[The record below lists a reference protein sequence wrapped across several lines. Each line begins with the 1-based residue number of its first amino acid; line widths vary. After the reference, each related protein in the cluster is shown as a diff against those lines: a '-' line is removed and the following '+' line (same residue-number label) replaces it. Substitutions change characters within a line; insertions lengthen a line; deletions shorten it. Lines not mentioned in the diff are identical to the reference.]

1 MTAASAGSRYPRTR
15 RISFPFGGDGGTH
28 GKYFVNDDIV
38 FSHFVANLSGAFPS
52 GEELFIRSVRRFSD
66 EPPVSLRVTPRRRE
80 NGGRVA
86 CRRRR

>member
-1 MTAASAGSRYPRTR
+1 MPLSEDPTDKLSVWR
-15 RISFPFGGDGGTH
+15 RRRHTH